1 MNDKKISLK
10 QNIIKL
16 MTLMQKNNKE
26 QRKINTKLQ
35 NEIKEL
41 KEEMNNLSFSPSP
54 KILARSVSVPSSK
67 SFQSARSDSSS
78 FHSARS
84 ASPIKN

>member
-1 MNDKKISLK
+1 MSDKKISLK

-16 MTLMQKNNKE
+16 MSMMQKNKKE
-26 QRKINTKLQ
+26 QSKINMKLQ

-41 KEEMNNLSFSPSP
+41 KQELNHLSSSPGP

-67 SFQSARSDSSS
+67 SFQSARSASSS
-78 FHSARS
+78 FRSARS
-84 ASPIKN
+84 ASPIKD